1 METGL
6 SILSN
11 DFSKLGEELKKYG
24 KALDYIHMDIMDGS
38 FVPNLTFGPPL
49 VDSLRKITK
58 LPFEAHL
65 MVVNPAAQ
73 WKWYRK
79 SCGRI
84 IFHIEAFRP
93 PLKVCRGGW
102 RALRQPL
109 SLLKEMKGVKKGI
122 AINPPTPVSKIE
134 KYLPHIETAFLMSV
148 PPGFSG
154 QKFDVGVLKKIS
166 RLRKIIDAK
175 KLKCRI
181 AVDGGI
187 NLKTAA
193 LVRGAGA
200 DSVVASSYLSRGNIP
215 KKLAALKAIP

>member
-11 DFSKLGEELKKYG
+11 DFSRMGEEIKKYG
-24 KALDYIHMDIMDGS
+24 RALDYIHMDVMDGS
-38 FVPNLTFGPPL
+38 FVPNLTFGPA
-49 VDSLRKITK
+49 VIDSLRKVTK

-65 MVVNPAAQ
+65 MVVNPEKQ

-93 PLKVCRGGW
+93 PW
-102 RALRQPL
+102 RTVRSPV
-109 SLLKEMKGVKKGI
+109 SLLKEMKGVKKGL
-122 AINPPTPVSKIE
+122 AVNPSTPVARIE
-134 KYLPHIETAFLMSV
+134 KYLPLMETAFLMSV
-148 PPGFSG
+148 SPGFSG

-187 NLKTAA
+187 NLKTAT
-193 LVRGAGA
+193 LCRHAGA
-200 DSVVASSYLSRGNIP
+200 DSVVASSYLTGGNIS
-215 KKLAALKAIP
+215 KKLTALKSIR

>member
-11 DFSKLGEELKKYG
+11 DFSRMGEEIKKYG
-24 KALDYIHMDIMDGS
+24 RALDYIHMDVMDGS
-38 FVPNLTFGPPL
+38 FVPNLTFGPA
-49 VDSLRKITK
+49 VIDSLRKVTK

-65 MVVNPAAQ
+65 MVVNPEKQ

-79 SCGRI
+79 SCSRI
-84 IFHIEAFRP
+84 IFHIEA
-93 PLKVCRGGW
+93 
-102 RALRQPL
+102 LRSPA
-109 SLLKEMKGVKKGI
+109 SLLKEMKGVKKGL
-122 AINPPTPVSKIE
+122 AVNPSTPVAKID
-134 KYLPHIETAFLMSV
+134 KFLQQLETPFLMSV

-193 LVRGAGA
+193 LCRHAGV
-200 DSVVASSYLSRGNIP
+200 DSVVASSYLTGGNIS
-215 KKLAALKAIP
+215 KKLTALKSIR